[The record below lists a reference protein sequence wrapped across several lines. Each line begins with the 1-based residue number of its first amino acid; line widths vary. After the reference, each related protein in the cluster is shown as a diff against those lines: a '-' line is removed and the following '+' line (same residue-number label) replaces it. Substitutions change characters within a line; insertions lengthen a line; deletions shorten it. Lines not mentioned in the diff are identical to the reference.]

1 MQRTART
8 GLLGCLMTTAALL
21 CAAPDAGAYSFGW
34 AACSSPSA
42 SECYPTESSPQV
54 VYDWDAPSGGAC
66 NNDDSPDGPMHAFR
80 FRNGN
85 GDWRVQMGYGQG
97 LGNRRLIGPDLL
109 SAKREMD
116 PSQPAS
122 ERRPCGTGGVG
133 GPPTGDIVMPSHNSS
148 DPSTFDNIEWLT
160 SPYLVSNGTGGGV
173 VHALIHNEFHGEL
186 FRSPVDQCPT
196 GQLNDCWYASVTL
209 ASSDGSEQPG
219 LANALGAEYRHP
231 SSGTKLIASIPYP
244 YAPGPPPWG
253 RQGFAAHSNM
263 IKVGSYYYL
272 MGYISARYNAQPG
285 PGNCLLRTDDLAQ
298 PSHYLAWGGNPPG
311 FNIPMTDPYG
321 SGFDPAA
328 HACSPVSPNTLS
340 SVVRL
345 IGWNRY
351 LEKFMA
357 IGAIGGTAVFSLSD
371 DGVNWSEQQLLAAPE
386 TPPGECSEILN
397 YPVLM
402 DPTDPAAT
410 GASGPAIEP
419 PVTPNFDHP
428 GRTGQLYFT
437 RQNRTAPGCAQSTN
451 RDLVRIPIQLQQR
464 RTTLE
469 EGLLGGDYGYVV
481 KSATGS
487 STFNLV
493 NGPDYDA
500 DSSDRYAE
508 ARTVVDT
515 GSRWASGWQAAN
527 HIDDGDDVW
536 YGSAFLMPNDFLTKN
551 STVDLIKW
559 ESSAGTY
566 GGGIRLVGTGT
577 SNDRLRLFRSNG
589 TTTYLGPPE
598 GFAPPLGRWFWLE
611 VHQKLGKTDGSPT
624 LNEVFLDGRLVV
636 STTEQNR
643 ESADSG
649 NIVRVKYGIVHNSS
663 PAGTDTSLQVDRST
677 LTAAPLGPVGAPTQ
691 STGLRSASVG
701 QTFAG
706 ITANLAY
713 DPFGRTLQYKLY
725 KRFDGRW
732 GLRRTSKSPAW
743 METGLPCNT
752 ASQYRVSVVGL
763 GTGGAP
769 DVESLPSSPVTIRTG
784 AC

>member
-1 MQRTART
+1 
-8 GLLGCLMTTAALL
+8 
-21 CAAPDAGAYSFGW
+21 
-34 AACSSPSA
+34 
-42 SECYPTESSPQV
+42 
-54 VYDWDAPSGGAC
+54 
-66 NNDDSPDGPMHAFR
+66 
-80 FRNGN
+80 
-85 GDWRVQMGYGQG
+85 
-97 LGNRRLIGPDLL
+97 
-109 SAKREMD
+109 
-116 PSQPAS
+116 
-122 ERRPCGTGGVG
+122 
-133 GPPTGDIVMPSHNSS
+133 
-148 DPSTFDNIEWLT
+148 
-160 SPYLVSNGTGGGV
+160 
-173 VHALIHNEFHGEL
+173 
-186 FRSPVDQCPT
+186 
-196 GQLNDCWYASVTL
+196 
-209 ASSDGSEQPG
+209 
-219 LANALGAEYRHP
+219 
-231 SSGTKLIASIPYP
+231 
-244 YAPGPPPWG
+244 
-253 RQGFAAHSNM
+253 
-263 IKVGSYYYL
+263 
-272 MGYISARYNAQPG
+272 
-285 PGNCLLRTDDLAQ
+285 
-298 PSHYLAWGGNPPG
+298 
-311 FNIPMTDPYG
+311 
-321 SGFDPAA
+321 
-328 HACSPVSPNTLS
+328 
-340 SVVRL
+340 
-345 IGWNRY
+345 
-351 LEKFMA
+351 
-357 IGAIGGTAVFSLSD
+357 
-371 DGVNWSEQQLLAAPE
+371 
-386 TPPGECSEILN
+386 
-397 YPVLM
+397 
-402 DPTDPAAT
+402 
-410 GASGPAIEP
+410 
-419 PVTPNFDHP
+419 
-428 GRTGQLYFT
+428 
-437 RQNRTAPGCAQSTN
+437 
-451 RDLVRIPIQLQQR
+451 
-464 RTTLE
+464 
-469 EGLLGGDYGYVV
+469 
-481 KSATGS
+481 
-487 STFNLV
+487 
-493 NGPDYDA
+493 
-500 DSSDRYAE
+500 
-508 ARTVVDT
+508 
-515 GSRWASGWQAAN
+515 
-527 HIDDGDDVW
+527 
-536 YGSAFLMPNDFLTKN
+536 MPNDFLTKN